1 MIVISEIEKRNK
13 HLSRLQTF
21 ENWNEQI
28 SNRIKNLKVLQNQ
41 IIKDIEETSKIT
53 ELAISKKIRKEQSE
67 KIFYSKI
74 SLYKNMDNL
83 IQQLEDEQKS
93 ALTRHKNRGKKD
105 DNCININ
112 YWEEI
117 RKAYRAWK
125 AFKEEGDYILIATD
139 NNNYC
144 YKYSDYDLQKAQ
156 SKIRKS
162 GGGVVV
168 VNIGGKLSLVAST
181 MKENIHT
188 YI

>member
-13 HLSRLQTF
+13 HLNRLQTF

-28 SNRIKNLKVLQNQ
+28 SNRIENLKVLQNQ

-74 SLYKNMDNL
+74 ILYKNMDNL

-144 YKYSDYDLQKAQ
+144 YKYSDFELQKAQ

-162 GGGVVV
+162 GGGIVV
-168 VNIGGKLSLVAST
+168 VNIGGKLSLVASAK
-181 MKENIHT
+181 KENINT